1 MTVQFTT
8 VSFKTLFGFADKT
21 KVYVLNMPEVNG
33 RSLVITLTV
42 SLIVYSLRCLYLCCL
57 YKNQLERASNLAN
70 KIQSLNVILVV
81 FLQTNMK
88 LVMNNSAVAVSL
100 TIYLTVLFIFCII
113 ICNLAGHT
121 GPYNHVYK

>member
-88 LVMNNSAVAVSL
+88 LVMNSAVAISL
-100 TIYLTVLFIFCII
+100 TIYLTVLFIFYII

-121 GPYNHVYK
+121 GRYNHVYK